1 MRRIFASPRL
11 ENVEGVARLL
21 EEEGIEVRITDGRSY
36 RGGIRGNFSYRD
48 DAREGPEP
56 AVWIVNAEDQPR
68 ARELMRGAGLLE
80 STRTPQDSYL
90 APRNDDDA
98 GEGGKPR
105 RRSGR
110 LKLVLL
116 AAIAIAVAVGSFAA
130 RHAWKPKTAAP
141 SAETGSPLPAALP
154 DRVAELL
161 FLGELADLGDRTA
174 CIGLAGEDASP
185 QMLARLAK
193 ADARVAPLS
202 ACVQDVGGI
211 RVRASGT
218 PALLLA
224 LRDYVR
230 TADGGRVVLRRT
242 EKPLQPQDRT
252 YDLRL
257 DDGQWGFIAEAK
269 PTPR

>member
-1 MRRIFASPRL
+1 MRRIFTSPRI

-21 EEEGIEVRITDGRSY
+21 EAEGIEVRITDGRSY
-36 RGGIRGNFSYRD
+36 RGAIRGNFSYRD

-80 STRTPQDSYL
+80 STRTPQDSFL
-90 APRNDDDA
+90 PARDDD
-98 GEGGKPR
+98 GETAKPH
-105 RRSGR
+105 RSGGR
-110 LKLVLL
+110 LKLALL
-116 AAIAIAVAVGSFAA
+116 AAIAIAVAIGSFAM
-130 RHAWKPKTAAP
+130 RQMPKPDAATADAG
-141 SAETGSPLPAALP
+141 AASPLPPALP

-161 FLGELADLGDRTA
+161 FLGELADFGERTA

-193 ADARVAPLS
+193 AHARVVPLS

-211 RVRASGT
+211 SVRASGQ

-230 TADGGRVVLRRT
+230 SPEGGRVVLRRT
-242 EKPLQPQDRT
+242 EQPLQPRDRN
-252 YDLRL
+252 YLLRL
-257 DDGQWGFIAEAK
+257 DDGQWSFVAEA
-269 PTPR
+269 PATAD

>member
-21 EEEGIEVRITDGRSY
+21 EEHGIEVRITDGRSY
-36 RGGIRGNFSYRD
+36 RGAIRGNFSYRD

-68 ARELMRGAGLLE
+68 ARELMRGAGLLD
-80 STRTPQDSYL
+80 STRTPQDSFL
-90 APRNDDDA
+90 PMPAADEA
-98 GEGGKPR
+98 KPR
-105 RRSGR
+105 KRSAR

-116 AAIAIAVAVGSFAA
+116 AAITIAVAVGSFAA
-130 RHAWKPKTAAP
+130 RHAWKTKAAAP
-141 SAETGSPLPAALP
+141 ANEVVSPLPAALP

-185 QMLARLAK
+185 TMLARLAK
-193 ADARVAPLS
+193 ANARVAPLS
-202 ACVQDVGGI
+202 ACIQDVGGI
-211 RVRASGT
+211 SVRAT
-218 PALLLA
+218 KQPAMLLA

-230 TADGGRVVLRRT
+230 TPEGGSVILRRT
-242 EKPLQPQDRT
+242 DKPLQPQDRT
-252 YDLRL
+252 YGLHL
-257 DDGQWGFIAEAK
+257 DDGQWSFVAKAQAK
-269 PTPR
+269 PR

>member
-21 EEEGIEVRITDGRSY
+21 EEHGIEVRITDGRSY
-36 RGGIRGNFSYRD
+36 RGAIRGNFSYRD

-68 ARELMRGAGLLE
+68 ARELMRGAGLLD
-80 STRTPQDSYL
+80 STRTPQDSFL
-90 APRNDDDA
+90 PSRDDGDVD
-98 GEGGKPR
+98 ENGKPR

-116 AAIAIAVAVGSFAA
+116 VAIAIAVAVGSFAA
-130 RHAWKPKTAAP
+130 RHAWKPKAAAP
-141 SAETGSPLPAALP
+141 VNEVVSPLPAALP

-185 QMLARLAK
+185 AMLARLAK
-193 ADARVAPLS
+193 ANARVAPLS
-202 ACVQDVGGI
+202 ACIQDVGGI
-211 RVRASGT
+211 SVRAT
-218 PALLLA
+218 KQPAILLA

-230 TADGGRVVLRRT
+230 TPEGGSVVLRRT
-242 EKPLQPQDRT
+242 DKPLQPQDRT

-257 DDGQWGFIAEAK
+257 DDGQWSFVAK
-269 PTPR
+269 AQPKPR

>member
-21 EEEGIEVRITDGRSY
+21 EEQGIEVRITDGRSY
-36 RGGIRGNFSYRD
+36 RGAIRGNFSYRD

-68 ARELMRGAGLLE
+68 ARELMRGAGLLD
-80 STRTPQDSYL
+80 STRTPLDSYL
-90 APRNDDDA
+90 PPAERDA
-98 GEGGKPR
+98 ETKTR
-105 RRSGR
+105 RRGR

-116 AAIAIAVAVGSFAA
+116 AAIAIAVAVGGFAV
-130 RHAWKPKTAAP
+130 RHASRPETAAAT
-141 SAETGSPLPAALP
+141 STVDSPLPAALP

-161 FLGELADLGDRTA
+161 LLGELADLGDRTA
-174 CIGLAGEDASP
+174 CIGLAAQDAP
-185 QMLARLAK
+185 RDMLERLAK

-211 RVRASGT
+211 SVRST
-218 PALLLA
+218 KQPAILLA

-230 TADGGRVVLRRT
+230 TPDGGRVVLRRT
-242 EKPLQPQDRT
+242 ERPLQPQDRA
-252 YDLRL
+252 YALRL
-257 DDGQWGFIAEAK
+257 DGGQWSFAAEASVK
-269 PTPR
+269 R

>member
-21 EEEGIEVRITDGRSY
+21 EEQGIEVRITNGRSY

-68 ARELMRGAGLLE
+68 ARELMRGAGLLD

-90 APRNDDDA
+90 PASDDDT
-98 GEGGKPR
+98 KPR
-105 RRSGR
+105 KRSGK
-110 LKLVLL
+110 LKLALL
-116 AAIAIAVAVGSFAA
+116 AAIAIAVAVGSFAV
-130 RHAWKPKTAAP
+130 RHASKPKTAA
-141 SAETGSPLPAALP
+141 ATNEVVSPLPAALP

-161 FLGELADLGDRTA
+161 LLGELADLGERTA
-174 CIGLAGEDASP
+174 CIGLAGNDVSP
-185 QMLARLAK
+185 EMLARLAK
-193 ADARVAPLS
+193 ANANVAPLS

-211 RVRASGT
+211 SVRAT
-218 PALLLA
+218 KQPAILLA

-230 TADGGRVVLRRT
+230 TAEGGSVVLRRT
-242 EKPLQPQDRT
+242 EQPLQPRDRT
-252 YDLRL
+252 YDLHL
-257 DDGQWGFIAEAK
+257 DDGQWSFVAEAQPK
-269 PTPR
+269 PR

>member
-21 EEEGIEVRITDGRSY
+21 EEQGIEVRITDGRSY
-36 RGGIRGNFSYRD
+36 RGAIRGNFSYRD

-68 ARELMRGAGLLE
+68 ARELMRGAGLLD
-80 STRTPQDSYL
+80 STRTPLDSYL
-90 APRNDDDA
+90 PANGDEDA
-98 GEGGKPR
+98 KPR
-105 RRSGR
+105 KRSGR
-110 LKLVLL
+110 LKLLLL
-116 AAIAIAVAVGSFAA
+116 AAIAIAVAVGGFAV
-130 RHAWKPKTAAP
+130 RHAWKPKAVAP
-141 SAETGSPLPAALP
+141 ANEVVSPLPAALP

-161 FLGELADLGDRTA
+161 LLGELADLGDRTA
-174 CIGLAGEDASP
+174 CIGLAGEDAP
-185 QMLARLAK
+185 AAMLARLAK
-193 ADARVAPLS
+193 ADAQVAPLS

-211 RVRASGT
+211 SVRASGK

-230 TADGGRVVLRRT
+230 TPEGGSVVLRRT
-242 EKPLQPQDRT
+242 EKPLQPRDRT

-257 DDGQWGFIAEAK
+257 DDGQWSFIAEAQ

>member
-11 ENVEGVARLL
+11 ENVEGIARLL
-21 EEEGIEVRITDGRSY
+21 EEHDIEVRITDGRSY
-36 RGGIRGNFSYRD
+36 RGAIRGDFSYRD

-68 ARELMRGAGLLE
+68 ARELMRSAGLLD

-90 APRNDDDA
+90 PARDGDDA
-98 GEGGKPR
+98 AKPR
-105 RRSGR
+105 KRSGR
-110 LKLVLL
+110 LKLALL
-116 AAIAIAVAVGSFAA
+116 AAIAIAVAVGSFAL
-130 RHAWKPKTAAP
+130 RHAPKPKASTPAT
-141 SAETGSPLPAALP
+141 ETISPLPAALP

-174 CIGLAGEDASP
+174 CIGLAAQDAP
-185 QMLARLAK
+185 AGMLARLAK
-193 ADARVAPLS
+193 ADAQVAPLS

-211 RVRASGT
+211 SVRAT
-218 PALLLA
+218 KQPAILLA

-230 TADGGRVVLRRT
+230 TPEGGSVVLRRT
-242 EKPLQPQDRT
+242 EKPLQPRDRT

-257 DDGQWGFIAEAK
+257 DDGQWSFVAK
-269 PTPR
+269 AQPTPR

>member
-11 ENVEGVARLL
+11 ENVEGIARLL
-21 EEEGIEVRITDGRSY
+21 EGHGIEVRITDGRSY
-36 RGGIRGNFSYRD
+36 RGAIRGNFSYRD

-68 ARELMRGAGLLE
+68 ARELMRGAGLLD
-80 STRTPQDSYL
+80 STRTPLDSYL
-90 APRNDDDA
+90 PANDDEDT
-98 GEGGKPR
+98 KPR
-105 RRSGR
+105 KRSGR
-110 LKLVLL
+110 LKLLLL
-116 AAIAIAVAVGSFAA
+116 AAIAIAVAIGSFAV
-130 RHAWKPKTAAP
+130 RHLSKPKSPAP
-141 SAETGSPLPAALP
+141 TMTVDSPLPTALP

-161 FLGELADLGDRTA
+161 LLGELADLGDRTA
-174 CIGLAGEDASP
+174 CIGLAAQDAP
-185 QMLARLAK
+185 AGMLARLAK
-193 ADARVAPLS
+193 ANAQVAPLS

-211 RVRASGT
+211 SVRAT
-218 PALLLA
+218 KQPAILLA

-230 TADGGRVVLRRT
+230 TPEGGSVVLRRT

-257 DDGQWGFIAEAK
+257 DGDQWSFVAEAR

>member
-21 EEEGIEVRITDGRSY
+21 EGHGIEVRITDGRSY
-36 RGGIRGNFSYRD
+36 RGAIRGNFSYRD

-68 ARELMRGAGLLE
+68 ARELMRGAGLLD
-80 STRTPQDSYL
+80 STRTPLDSYL
-90 APRNDDDA
+90 PA
-98 GEGGKPR
+98 GDGEDSKPR
-105 RRSGR
+105 KRSGR

-116 AAIAIAVAVGSFAA
+116 AAIAIAVAVGSFTV
-130 RHAWKPKTAAP
+130 RHASKPKAPISTA
-141 SAETGSPLPAALP
+141 TVDSPLPAALP
-154 DRVAELL
+154 DRMAELL
-161 FLGELADLGDRTA
+161 LLGELADLGDRTA
-174 CIGLAGEDASP
+174 CIGLGGNDPSP
-185 QMLARLAK
+185 DMLARLAK

-211 RVRASGT
+211 SVRAT
-218 PALLLA
+218 KQPAILLA

-230 TADGGRVVLRRT
+230 TPEGGSVVLRRT
-242 EKPLQPQDRT
+242 EQPLQPQDRT

-257 DDGQWGFIAEAK
+257 DDGQWSFVAEAQPK
-269 PTPR
+269 PR